1 MPRWFIS
8 VSIAVLSL
16 PGGPANAQSP
26 SFHGPISG
34 FVYSRDSRTVRPL
47 FGIPGATYIGSP
59 VLGEVDSASIAP
71 GGKWALITKGG
82 RSSFLRGLSDL
93 APAESSPDGL
103 IDAVDRVLW
112 NRDGSY
118 ALLYS
123 SSGTRLQRVQLSH
136 TGAIADRP
144 VDLSP
149 WGQATALAI
158 DPAGQQIA
166 FGVAGLGFYLFQVG
180 QSPALLSSMASPAAA
195 AFDGTGQRLY
205 AVDLDQQQI
214 AEFDSG
220 SSALLF
226 ASLAQ
231 PDQEG
236 TPPAVTPVGL
246 AVSGD
251 GRYLMLADS
260 AAQAVRVYETAS
272 RSLANTIPLD
282 FTPSRFEALSPG
294 TFLLNGDHSNEWLLV
309 LDARQIPG
317 VSFVPANREEAQ

>member
-8 VSIAVLSL
+8 LSIAVLSL
-16 PGGPANAQSP
+16 PGSPANAQSS

-34 FVYSRDSRTVRPL
+34 FVYSRVSRTVRPL
-47 FGIPGATYIGSP
+47 FGIPGATQIGSP
-59 VLGEVDSASIAP
+59 VLGQVDSASIAP
-71 GGKWALITKGG
+71 GGKWALITKSGH
-82 RSSFLRGLSDL
+82 SSFMRGLSDL
-93 APAESSPDGL
+93 APVESSPDGL
-103 IDAVDRVLW
+103 IDAVDRVQW

-123 SSGTRLQRVQLSH
+123 SSGNRLQRVRLSD

-144 VDLSP
+144 FDLSP

-166 FGVAGLGFYLFQVG
+166 FGVVGLGLYLFGAG
-180 QSPALLSSMASPAAA
+180 QSPALLSSMASPAVA

-214 AEFDSG
+214 VEFDSG
-220 SSALLF
+220 SSALAF

-231 PDQEG
+231 ADA
-236 TPPAVTPVGL
+236 PAVTPVGL

-251 GRYLMLADS
+251 GRYLILADS
-260 AAQAVRVYETAS
+260 TAQAVRVYETAS
-272 RSLANTIPLD
+272 RSPANTIPLD
-282 FTPSRFEALSPG
+282 FTPSRFEALSPD
-294 TFLLNGDHSNEWLLV
+294 TFLLNGDTSNEWLLV
-309 LDARQIPG
+309 LNASQIPG
-317 VSFVPANREEAQ
+317 ISFVPANREDAQ

>member
-1 MPRWFIS
+1 MSRCFIS
-8 VSIAVLSL
+8 ISIAVLSL
-16 PGGPANAQSP
+16 PGGLAKAQST

-34 FVYSRDSRTVRPL
+34 FVYSHTSRTVRPL

-59 VLGEVDSASIAP
+59 LLDQVDSASIAP
-71 GGKWALITKGG
+71 GGKWAMITKGG
-82 RSSFLRGLSDL
+82 HSAFMRGLSDL

-123 SSGTRLQRVQLSH
+123 SSGNRLQRVRLSD
-136 TGAIADRP
+136 TGATADVP
-144 VDLSP
+144 LDLSP
-149 WGQATALAI
+149 WGQATVLAI

-166 FGVAGLGFYLFQVG
+166 FGVAGLGLYLFGAG
-180 QSPALLSSMASPAAA
+180 QSPALLYSMASPAAA
-195 AFDGTGQRLY
+195 AFDGTGRRLY
-205 AVDLDQQQI
+205 AVDLDRQQI
-214 AEFDSG
+214 TEFDSG
-220 SSALLF
+220 SSALDF

-231 PDQEG
+231 PDA
-236 TPPAVTPVGL
+236 PAVSPVGL

-260 AAQAVRVYETAS
+260 ASQAVRVYETAS

-282 FTPSRFEALSPG
+282 FTPSRFEALSSG
-294 TFLLNGDHSNEWLLV
+294 TFLLNGDNSNEWLLV
-309 LDARQIPG
+309 LDARQLPSI
-317 VSFVPANREEAQ
+317 SFVPANREDAQ

>member
-1 MPRWFIS
+1 MPRWFIG
-8 VSIAVLSL
+8 VSIAILSL
-16 PGGPANAQSP
+16 PGGPVNAQST

-34 FVYSRDSRTVRPL
+34 FVYSRASRTVRPL
-47 FGIPGATYIGSP
+47 FGIPGATHIGST
-59 VLGEVDSASIAP
+59 LLDEVDSASIAP
-71 GGKWALITKGG
+71 GGKWALIAKGG
-82 RSSFLRGLSDL
+82 HTSFMRGLSDL
-93 APAESSPDGL
+93 APVESSPDGV

-123 SSGTRLQRVQLSH
+123 SSGNRLQRVRLSD

-149 WGQATALAI
+149 WGQAIALAI

-166 FGVAGLGFYLFQVG
+166 FGVEGLGLYLFGPG

-195 AFDGTGQRLY
+195 AFDGTGRRLY
-205 AVDLDQQQI
+205 AVDLDRQRI

-220 SSALLF
+220 SSVWEF
-226 ASLAQ
+226 ASLAR
-231 PDQEG
+231 PDA
-236 TPPAVTPVGL
+236 PAVNPVGL

-272 RSLANTIPLD
+272 GSLTNTIPLD

-294 TFLLNGDHSNEWLLV
+294 TFLLNGDNRNEWLLV
-309 LDARQIPG
+309 LDGRQLPSI
-317 VSFVPANREEAQ
+317 SFVPANREEAQ

>member
-16 PGGPANAQSP
+16 PGRPANAQSA
-26 SFHGPISG
+26 SVRGPISG
-34 FVYSRDSRTVRPL
+34 FVYSRVSRTVRPL
-47 FGIPGATYIGSP
+47 FGIPGATHIGSP
-59 VLGEVDSASIAP
+59 VLAEVDSASIAP
-71 GGKWALITKGG
+71 GGEWALIAKGG
-82 RSSFLRGLSDL
+82 HFSFMRGLPDL
-93 APAESSPDGL
+93 APVESSPGGL

-123 SSGTRLQRVQLSH
+123 SSGNRLQRVRLSD

-166 FGVAGLGFYLFQVG
+166 FGVAGLGLYLFGPG

-205 AVDLDQQQI
+205 AVDLDRQRI

-220 SSALLF
+220 SSALEF

-231 PDQEG
+231 PDA
-236 TPPAVTPVGL
+236 PAVTPVGL

-251 GRYLMLADS
+251 GRYLMLTDS
-260 AAQAVRVYETAS
+260 TAQAVRVYETAS
-272 RSLANTIPLD
+272 RGLATTIPLD
-282 FTPSRFEALSPG
+282 FAPSRFEALSPS
-294 TFLLNGDHSNEWLLV
+294 TFLLNGDNSNEWLLV
-309 LDARQIPG
+309 LDARQLPSI
-317 VSFVPANREEAQ
+317 SFVPANREDAQ